1 MEETRATRGHVIL
14 IIVIGILV
22 IALALLEALAGRKS
36 VVDAEVPWADAIK
49 RTNSDLQRGDVSGA
63 VRGWHDAHLA
73 ALASR
78 RWEGMIEVGDAALRM
93 AAIAPPRRS
102 WEPRAREAY
111 MAALFRA
118 RSERSVDG
126 VLRATEG
133 FGTLND
139 RHVVDMGVQMA
150 RVVAGYD
157 AQTVARV
164 EEFAMRL
171 NNSRAAILSAQSEQ
185 ASSAPSETPPQEEC
199 GAGARAQTVGTPTRC

>member
-49 RTNSDLQRGDVSGA
+49 RTNSDLERGNVSGA
-63 VRGWHDAHLA
+63 VRGWHDAYLA
-73 ALASR
+73 AFASQ
-78 RWEGMIEVGDAALRM
+78 RWEGMIEVGDAALRIG
-93 AAIAPPRRS
+93 AIAPPRRP

-118 RSERSVDG
+118 RSARSVEG
-126 VLRATEG
+126 VLRAAEG

-139 RHVVDMGVQMA
+139 RQVVDLSMRMA
-150 RVVAGYD
+150 RALAEHD

-164 EEFAMRL
+164 EEFATHW
-171 NNSRAAILSAQSEQ
+171 NNQLQVVSD
-185 ASSAPSETPPQEEC
+185 
-199 GAGARAQTVGTPTRC
+199 ARVDPF